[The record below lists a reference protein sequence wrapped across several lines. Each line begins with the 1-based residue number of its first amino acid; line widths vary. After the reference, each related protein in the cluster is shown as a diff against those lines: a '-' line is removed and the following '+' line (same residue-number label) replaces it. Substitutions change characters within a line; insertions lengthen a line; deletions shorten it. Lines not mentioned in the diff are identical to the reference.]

1 MEEEGETRLSLSASK
16 HVRQAIPEARMSSL
30 QIPRGEHKSSEPELI
45 SLVIPSLE
53 TVVQGRRLLSGE
65 GGAGVLL
72 GAQPGQAGQRV
83 QLLVLELPLG
93 G

>member
-1 MEEEGETRLSLSASK
+1 MIALRLSLISAVLDLK
-16 HVRQAIPEARMSSL
+16 LRQAIPEARMSSL

-83 QLLVLELPLG
+83 QL
-93 G
+93 